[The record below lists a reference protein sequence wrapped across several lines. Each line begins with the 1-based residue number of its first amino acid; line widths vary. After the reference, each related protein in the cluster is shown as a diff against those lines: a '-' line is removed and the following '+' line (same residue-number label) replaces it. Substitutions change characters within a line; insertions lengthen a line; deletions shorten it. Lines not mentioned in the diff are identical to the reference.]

1 MPTVIAIFNG
11 SGIALMIR
19 SRTPEAAMITMHT
32 PSSTTR
38 PKACAHVMVGA
49 IWKATTPL
57 TPRPAAIASGALPT
71 RPMRTVITP
80 AASAVAVVIS
90 AIVSRAPVM
99 SADAPRISG
108 FSSTMYDIATN
119 VVMPPR
125 TSRPNVLPRSVMR
138 KNRSRRRRF
147 GRLRNWVMRG
157 RPFPCRWARSNA
169 GTRLCDASSG
179 QQEGFVARLSNRY
192 RSRETSTR

>member
-32 PSSTTR
+32 PSSTTN

-49 IWKATTPL
+49 IWNATTPL

-71 RPMRTVITP
+71 SPMRTVITP

-90 AIVSRAPVM
+90 AMVSLAPVM
-99 SADAPRISG
+99 SADAPRING
-108 FSSTMYDIATN
+108 FSSTMYDIATK
-119 VVMPPR
+119 VVIPPR
-125 TSRPNVLPRSVMR
+125 TSRPSELPRSVMR
-138 KNRSRRRRF
+138 KNWSRTDVDC
-147 GRLRNWVMRG
+147 RLRN
-157 RPFPCRWARSNA
+157 
-169 GTRLCDASSG
+169 
-179 QQEGFVARLSNRY
+179 
-192 RSRETSTR
+192 